1 MTTLTDLIKSA
12 ERKIADPTTTP
23 QTVEREKAFVH
34 YLTSMQAEIEIKD
47 EALAELRAEVTELYA
62 HICESGDMARERS
75 RKRSDNV
82 TISGNWDELLRHKWP
97 DEKPEKGQY
106 LVARR
111 YKYGDGKLQFTLASY
126 WFDQRY
132 DGEVYSPESEEAD
145 KWGYIKNPKKI
156 EMCWMES
163 SDDGCRD
170 MSDEVVY
177 WWNLPEVTE

>member
-1 MTTLTDLIKSA
+1 MTIKESLDVLA
-12 ERKIADPTTTP
+12 GWIEERT
-23 QTVEREKAFVH
+23 QEKRYPESEVKE
-34 YLTSMQAEIEIKD
+34 LSK
-47 EALAELRAEVTELYA
+47 ALLNIR
-62 HICESGDMARERS
+62 DMAQGQL
-75 RKRSDNV
+75 
-82 TISGNWDELLRHKWP
+82 IRHKWP
-97 DEKPEKGQY
+97 EENPEKGQY

-132 DGEVYSPESEEAD
+132 DGEVYSPESEGVD

-156 EMCWMES
+156 EMCWMEN

-177 WWNLPEVTE
+177 WWHLPEVTEDSSTSGVT